1 MNLSTNRRFVV
12 RSALRILVA
21 SLLAQ
26 IIAFASTSERPINVF
41 DSVRTRKP
49 IPGEIAISPDGQKI
63 AFVVD
68 APDLENNRN
77 SQLLYVKDLNAPQ
90 STGNGTLLVTSEQ
103 VSNVRWLSDGN
114 TILMQ
119 SRPDGTSKIVMVNAS
134 TRARSTLWS
143 SKQKI
148 MSMSASADGN
158 TVAYSVNVPSLDAE
172 AKKERET
179 RGFAVKFGEPAADW
193 SREDWWLDQKIY
205 LVKRR
210 SNGSLVRSQICAAE
224 FSIGVDPCVI
234 RGANALS
241 LSPNGVYLTFN
252 HQRATLPETW
262 AATVFGRWARLNGVP
277 VDALGLYDARSKRA
291 TVGFDAP
298 NAGFRAAAV
307 WADDSRSFVIA
318 SMSPVGS
325 EWEKRDV
332 KNGFTEGRQLES
344 YAHVFAVAVE
354 GSVSEVLKEPAVWFQ
369 SGTLAWKH
377 SSGEML
383 IRKDKQTFA
392 WMRPN
397 GNEWVE
403 HNQFTPSFQGFSLRP
418 SATSSGSPVVS
429 NGAIVVG
436 ISETTTS
443 PPEIYLYYVQKTE
456 ARALTDLN
464 PQFHD
469 VTLGVVEKIEWKND
483 YGANCGGYLIRP
495 VGYIP
500 GTRYPL
506 VIMTKGWSDEFF
518 SDTKFRTA
526 FPPQSLANAGFVVL
540 MANMPAADKEPRNY
554 PGRMGEAF
562 NWISMVESGIT
573 MLDGRGLVDKH
584 RVGII
589 GFSRTSWNVDF
600 MITHSAFRFAAASS
614 ADSGL
619 YNYGTYWLGNDKRSF
634 QDSEQQLGD
643 APYGE
648 GFTTWLRYAPAF
660 NAQHVNTPLLM
671 EYCGYRV
678 LPEPIGAEEFFVA
691 LNHYR
696 KPVELYFYPLGEH
709 MLDTPRERAASLQ
722 RNVDWF
728 RFWIQQYERP
738 NPEDSGQYPRWRA
751 LRALHEAE
759 RELPEGRDA
768 K

>member
-1 MNLSTNRRFVV
+1 MNFSKRRFVA
-12 RSALRILVA
+12 RSALRILLA

-26 IIAFASTSERPINVF
+26 VVTVASTAKRPMTVF

-49 IPGEIAISPDGQKI
+49 LPGEIAISPNGRRI

-90 STGNGTLLVTSEQ
+90 SSRNGALLVTSEKI
-103 VSNVRWLSDGN
+103 SNLRWLSDGSS
-114 TILMQ
+114 ILML
-119 SRPDGTSKIVMVNAS
+119 SRPHGTSRMELVNAS
-134 TRARSTLWS
+134 TGARNTLWS

-148 MSMSASADGN
+148 MSMSASADGK

-172 AKKERET
+172 ARKERQT
-179 RGFAVKFGEPAADW
+179 RGFAVKFGEPSADW
-193 SREDWWLDQKIY
+193 GREDWWSNQRIY
-205 LVKRR
+205 LVKRQ

-224 FSIGVDPCVI
+224 VSVGLDPCVI
-234 RGANALS
+234 RGAKALS
-241 LSPNGVYLTFN
+241 LSPNGVYLTFGY
-252 HQRATLPETW
+252 QIVTLPKTW
-262 AATVFGRWARLNGVP
+262 AATAFGTWARLSGIP
-277 VDALGLYDARSKRA
+277 VDALAFYDARTKRA
-291 TVGFDAP
+291 TIGFNAP
-298 NAGFRAAAV
+298 GAGFGAPAV

-318 SMSPVGS
+318 SLSPVGS
-325 EWEKRDV
+325 AWEKRDV
-332 KNGFTEGRQLES
+332 KNGFTEGKQLES
-344 YAHVFAVAVE
+344 YTHVFAVAVE
-354 GSVSEVLKEPAVWFQ
+354 GGVSEVLKEPAVWFQ

-377 SSGEML
+377 ASGGML

-392 WMRPN
+392 WVHPN
-397 GNEWVE
+397 GNEWE
-403 HNQFTPSFQGFSLRP
+403 ERNQFTPSFQGFSLRP

-429 NGAIVVG
+429 NGAIVAG

-443 PPEIYLYYVQKTE
+443 PPEVYVYYVQKTK
-456 ARALTDLN
+456 AQAITDLN
-464 PQFHD
+464 PQLRG
-469 VTLGVVEKIEWKND
+469 VTLGAVEKIEWKND
-483 YGANCGGYLIRP
+483 YKADCSGYLIRP

-500 GTRYPL
+500 GNRYPL

-540 MANMPAADKEPRNY
+540 MANMPAADKEPKNY

-573 MLDGRGLVDKH
+573 MLDGRGLVDKD

-614 ADSGL
+614 ADSGI
-619 YNYGTYWLGNDKRSF
+619 YNYGTYWLGNEKRSF

-648 GFTTWLRYAPAF
+648 GFTTWLQYAPAF
-660 NAQHVNTPLLM
+660 NAQHVHTPILM
-671 EYCGYRV
+671 EYCGKGV
-678 LPEPIGAEEFFVA
+678 LPEPISGEEFFTA
-691 LNHYR
+691 LHHYR

-728 RFWIQQYERP
+728 QFWIQGYERA
-738 NPEDSGQYPRWRA
+738 NPEDSSQYPRWRD
-751 LRALHEAE
+751 LRALHEADREPSE
-759 RELPEGRDA
+759 RQGT